1 MYIGE
6 IAELTGCTPKA
17 IRLYERLGLIPQP
30 KRRGNYRV
38 YTDYDVKL
46 VRSIRAAQAVGFKLS
61 ELGTLIK
68 EKIRQDR
75 FPLELANQ
83 LIEVKRL
90 QVRQQIATL
99 EYLDVRLVDLKHE
112 LNLTYAQEVPVQ
124 AP

>member
-1 MYIGE
+1 MYIGK
-6 IAELTGCTPKA
+6 IAELTDCTPKA

-38 YTDYDVKL
+38 YTGYDVKL
-46 VRSIRAAQAVGFKLS
+46 VRGIRAAQTVGFKLS

-99 EYLDVRLVDLKHE
+99 ECLDVRLVGLKHE